1 MEKWKNPAG
10 IENQV
15 IPRLIPAF
23 QLERLLSHKLTFF
36 AEMRF

>member
-1 MEKWKNPAG
+1 MEKWKNPAS

-15 IPRLIPAF
+15 IPYLKPAF
-23 QLERLLSHKLTFF
+23 QLEWLLSPKLTFY